1 MRSFHITA
9 VDVKGKTIEDIVSAE
24 STQELTQIVK
34 GRNLFL
40 LEYKEGTATSDSIT
54 KLKIKSLV
62 VFSRQLGT
70 MVASGIPIIQAL
82 DMLQSKADNR
92 KAKQIFSNIYEEVQK
107 GNSLSKAM
115 QMQKGAF
122 PELLT
127 NMVMAGEMGGT
138 LDQSLKRMSEHYE
151 KEQKLNN
158 KIRTASIYPAILG
171 IVSIAVILMLVTF
184 VLPTITGMFPAE
196 NIPWT
201 TKIILGFSNF
211 ITSNWL
217 AILAVLLILIVGI
230 NLALKIP
237 SVKIQFDRLKLYLP
251 IFGPLNSTIYSAR
264 AARAMA
270 SLYSSGVQ
278 TIDMLETTSRVLNN
292 AYLEDK
298 FFGVIEEVTK
308 GELIS
313 RAIQNTGEFDTMLSS
328 MIYIGEESGSL
339 GDILN
344 STADYF
350 DNEADSAL
358 ARMIALMEPI
368 MLITLGII
376 IGFIVVSIIQPIFQ
390 MYESI
395 G

>member
-1 MRSFHITA
+1 MRSYHITA
-9 VDVKGKTIEDIVSAE
+9 VDSKGKTIEDIISAE
-24 STQELTQIVK
+24 TTQELLQMIK
-34 GRNLFL
+34 SKQLYL
-40 LEYKEGTATSDSIT
+40 LEYKEGVSTSDSIT

-62 VFSRQLGT
+62 IFSRQLGT

-82 DMLQSKADNR
+82 DMLQSKADNK
-92 KAKQIFSNIYEEVQK
+92 KAKLIFSNIYEEVQK

-115 QMQKGAF
+115 QMQSGAF

-171 IVSIAVILMLVTF
+171 VVSIAVILMLVTF

-201 TKIILGFSNF
+201 TRIILGFSNF

-217 AILAVLLILIVGI
+217 AIIAVLLILIVGA

-237 SVKIQFDRLKLYLP
+237 SVKIQFDKIKLYLP
-251 IFGPLNSTIYSAR
+251 VFGPLNSTIYSAR

-292 AYLEDK
+292 AYLEDR

-313 RAIQNTGEFDTMLSS
+313 KAIQNTGEFDTMLSS
-328 MIYIGEESGSL
+328 MIFIGEESGSL

-390 MYESI
+390 MYASI

>member
-1 MRSFHITA
+1 MRSYHITA
-9 VDVKGKTIEDIVSAE
+9 VDVKGKTIEDIISAE
-24 STQELTQIVK
+24 SAQELTQIVK
-34 GRNLFL
+34 SRSLFL
-40 LEYKEGTATSDSIT
+40 LEYKEGISTSDSIT

-171 IVSIAVILMLVTF
+171 VVSVAVILMLVTF

-217 AILAVLLILIVGI
+217 AILAVLLIFIVGI

-237 SVKIQFDRLKLYLP
+237 SVKIQFDKIKLYLP

-358 ARMIALMEPI
+358 ARMIAMMEPI